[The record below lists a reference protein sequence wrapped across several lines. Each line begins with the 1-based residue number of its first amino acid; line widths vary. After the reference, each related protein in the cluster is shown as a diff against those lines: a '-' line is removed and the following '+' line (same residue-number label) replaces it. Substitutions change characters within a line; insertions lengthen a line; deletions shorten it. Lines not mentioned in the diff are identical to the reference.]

1 MRCCERRVR
10 LPRYNLMTVMLL
22 NLRLGGSRILKK
34 SRLSMDLIDNHQ
46 GKTLF
51 GACRVKFLPGIIN
64 TA

>member
-1 MRCCERRVR
+1 
-10 LPRYNLMTVMLL
+10 MTVMLL